1 MEGLSKINP
10 NEGKKKY
17 SIIHWETGDPKE
29 TAHCLVCTYSG
40 NVKVLTW
47 IPTIKC
53 WVAHGLEKHYD
64 VIAWCKLSEIKPY
77 KEETK

>member
-29 TAHCLVCTYSG
+29 TAQ
-40 NVKVLTW
+40 
-47 IPTIKC
+47 
-53 WVAHGLEKHYD
+53 
-64 VIAWCKLSEIKPY
+64 
-77 KEETK
+77 